1 MSQNAIALIV
11 IGFFMIFL
19 LAIGFIAKSK
29 STATAEDYFIQSRA
43 MGGIA
48 VFFSVAATW

>member
-1 MSQNAIALIV
+1 MTQNAIALSV
-11 IGFFMIFL
+11 IAFFMIFP
-19 LAIGFIAKSK
+19 LALGFAARTKSR
-29 STATAEDYFIQSRA
+29 STAEDYFIQSRA